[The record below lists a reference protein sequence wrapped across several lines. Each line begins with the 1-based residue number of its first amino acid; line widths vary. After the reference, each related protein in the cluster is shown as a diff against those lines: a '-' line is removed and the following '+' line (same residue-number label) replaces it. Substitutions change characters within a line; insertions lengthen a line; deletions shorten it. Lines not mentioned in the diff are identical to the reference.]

1 MCSCFCESIKLHI
14 LACLRG
20 ACFAVASTAAG
31 SRADMLRRHPT
42 RLPMRISCD
51 AQAQPAAGG
60 ADVEI
65 GGSVPGTVRH
75 TPGGVARNIAV
86 GLALR
91 CRWVTAGCK
100 RNLGFRV

>member
-14 LACLRG
+14 LACLRC
-20 ACFAVASTAAG
+20 ACFAIASTAAG
-31 SRADMLRRHPT
+31 SRAKVFRRHSI
-42 RLPMRISCD
+42 RLPMRVSCD

-60 ADVEI
+60 ADVQL

-75 TPGGVARNIAV
+75 TPGGVARNIAA

-91 CRWVTAGCK
+91 CRWVTADSK
-100 RNLGFRV
+100 